1 VTRLPVIHHA
11 DYQAP
16 LHDGHTFPMSK
27 YGYLR
32 EVLVER
38 GLTAPGDW
46 LTPAPATEAM
56 IARAHDPAYVARV
69 FGGTLTPEEEKRIG
83 YPHTERVTRRSRL
96 ASAGTLIA
104 ARFSLETG
112 IACNTAGGS
121 HHARHEHGAGFC
133 VFNDV
138 AVAIRALQREGGLG
152 PVLVIDC
159 DVHQG
164 DGTAAIF
171 RGDPSVFSLSLHASG
186 NYPFEKEAGD
196 LDIALPDGSGDAPYL
211 TALDAALDRAAQ
223 EGPFSIAFYNAGVD
237 VHGDDRLGRLSLTD
251 AGIRARDRRVIG
263 WAGAHSL
270 PLTCVLGGGYDRDRR
285 RLAERHAILFE
296 EAQTALQRTD

>member
-1 VTRLPVIHHA
+1 MTRLPIIHHP

-32 EVLVER
+32 EALLKR
-38 GLTAPGDW
+38 GLAAPEDW
-46 LTPAPATEAM
+46 LTPAPATDAM

-69 FGGTLTPEEEKRIG
+69 FNGKLTAEEEKRIG
-83 YPHTERVTRRSRL
+83 YPNTERVTRRSRL

-104 ARFSLETG
+104 ARFALETG
-112 IACNTAGGS
+112 LACNTAGGS
-121 HHARHEHGAGFC
+121 HHARFEHGAGFC

-152 PVLVIDC
+152 PVLIIDC

-171 RGDPSVFSLSLHASG
+171 RDDPGVFTLSLHASG
-186 NYPFEKEAGD
+186 NYPFRKETSD
-196 LDIALPDGSGDAPYL
+196 LDIALPDGSGDTDYL
-211 TALDAALDRAAQ
+211 TALDAALNRAAH
-223 EGPFSIAFYNAGVD
+223 EGPFSLAFYNAGVD
-237 VHGDDRLGRLSLTD
+237 VHADDRLGRLTLTD
-251 AGIRARDRRVIG
+251 DGIRARDRAVIG
-263 WAGAHSL
+263 WAKARNL
-270 PLTCVLGGGYDRDRR
+270 PLTGILGGGYDRDRH

-296 EAQTALQRTD
+296 EAQAALCG

>member
-1 VTRLPVIHHA
+1 MRLPVVHHP

-38 GLTAPGDW
+38 GLTAPADW
-46 LTPAPATEAM
+46 LTPAPANDAM
-56 IARAHDPAYVARV
+56 IARAHEAGYVARV
-69 FGGTLTPEEEKRIG
+69 AEGTLTREEERRIG
-83 YPHTERVTRRSRL
+83 YPWSERVVRRSRL
-96 ASAGTLIA
+96 ASSGTLIA
-104 ARFSLETG
+104 ARFALETG
-112 IACNTAGGS
+112 LACNTAGGS
-121 HHARHEHGAGFC
+121 HHARQEHGAGFC

-138 AVAIRALQREGGLG
+138 AIAIRALQRAGGMG

-171 RGDPSVFSLSLHASG
+171 RGDPGVFTLSIHAHG

-196 LDIALPDGSGDAPYL
+196 LDVALPDGTGDAGY
-211 TALDAALDRAAQ
+211 LDALRDALVRVGD
-223 EGPFSIAFYNAGVD
+223 EGPFSMAFYNAGVD
-237 VHGDDRLGRLSLTD
+237 VHGADRLGRLTLTD
-251 AGIRARDRRVIG
+251 GGIRARDRTVID
-263 WAGAHSL
+263 WAGARGL
-270 PLTCVLGGGYDRDRR
+270 PLACVLGGGYDRDRR
-285 RLAERHAILFE
+285 ALAERHAILFE
-296 EAQTALQRTD
+296 EAQAALTAR